1 MRPAL
6 IWDYVITVDCVR
18 YRKKGRFL
26 LTAAT
31 MADKRLDLKTVL
43 NALHKAK
50 ARWYDI
56 GIQMEVE
63 EHVLDAIKSEFETP
77 AACLRELVKTWLKRV
92 NPQPA
97 SWEELVQALRSPSLR
112 EDYEKLAGELETEY
126 CQPKGAYDT

>member
-1 MRPAL
+1 ML
-6 IWDYVITVDCVR
+6 IPQ
-18 YRKKGRFL
+18 KEAFL
-26 LTAAT
+26 VNCTT
-31 MADKRLDLKTVL
+31 MAEKRLDLKTVL

-63 EHVLDAIKSEFETP
+63 EHVLDAIELQFETP

-126 CQPKGAYDT
+126 CQPKGTYVELDCSQK

>member
-1 MRPAL
+1 
-6 IWDYVITVDCVR
+6 
-18 YRKKGRFL
+18 
-26 LTAAT
+26 
-31 MADKRLDLKTVL
+31 MAEKRLDLKTVL

-77 AACLRELVKTWLKRV
+77 AECLRELVKTWLKRV

-97 SWEELVQALRSPSLR
+97 SWEEALRSPSLR

-126 CQPKGAYDT
+126 CQPKGYDT